1 MKEQACSTSPD
12 DHEKKMV
19 RKMSPCCEKMG
30 LKKGPWT
37 REEDQILISFIHQF
51 GHPNWRA
58 LPKQAAKLP
67 GRTDNEIKNYWHT
80 RLKKRPNYLVT
91 TIQQQHCSN
100 ETVILQK
107 DINHATMLPIP
118 ENFTT
123 RQRII
128 QCPGHH
134 IQQQVSQQQFR
145 LELPDS
151 MEMIATGQVGV
162 EGSTVTDVSPGKVSV
177 ARDNNVA
184 VMEDAMKYDKYS
196 NDMEFWY
203 NVFMKAGK
211 FT

>member
-30 LKKGPWT
+30 LKKDQWT
-37 REEDQILISFIHQF
+37 PEEDQILISFIHQF

-58 LPKQAAKLP
+58 LPKQAGFPTTVSARINGFYGNDR
-67 GRTDNEIKNYWHT
+67 GR
-80 RLKKRPNYLVT
+80 
-91 TIQQQHCSN
+91 
-100 ETVILQK
+100 
-107 DINHATMLPIP
+107 
-118 ENFTT
+118 
-123 RQRII
+123 
-128 QCPGHH
+128 
-134 IQQQVSQQQFR
+134 
-145 LELPDS
+145 
-151 MEMIATGQVGV
+151 V

-184 VMEDAMKYDKYS
+184 VMEDAMKCDKYS

-211 FT
+211 FNT